1 MLIPRWWR
9 TKENHVAREEDRIS
23 TRLPRSAGMV
33 MDGWM
38 DGWMD
43 GCMYEWML
51 ITIGREH
58 MYMYEDG
65 SCVPLDSCFPC

>member
-1 MLIPRWWR
+1 MEYLL
-9 TKENHVAREEDRIS
+9 EEESTATIS
-23 TRLPRSAGMV
+23 GYGDLS
-33 MDGWM
+33 
-38 DGWMD
+38 
-43 GCMYEWML
+43 MYEWML